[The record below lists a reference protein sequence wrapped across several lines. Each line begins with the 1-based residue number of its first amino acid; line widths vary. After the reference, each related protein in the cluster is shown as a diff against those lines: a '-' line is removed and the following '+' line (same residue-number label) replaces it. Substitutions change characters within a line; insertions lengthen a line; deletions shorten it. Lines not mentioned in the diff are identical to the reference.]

1 MQTKLD
7 GLRTDAATLPS
18 STESSPADIELLW
31 TEITTLQ
38 AAVEEA
44 ALQAAEAAASQRGLR
59 QDVNSHE
66 EDFAEHKAAAEQ
78 HWRTSAAALAAVE
91 ERISTKSAELQMT
104 SSPSP
109 LSTAE
114 ATADQPPQQNHTLVQ
129 QELDEL
135 SAVLDVLDDSV
146 AQMAGE
152 VAKRMELT
160 ETACLSRVEWL
171 DRRLCVIEGKPVQPL
186 SQLTDALAKDP
197 SSG

>member
-1 MQTKLD
+1 MQTQFD
-7 GLRTDAATLPS
+7 GIRTEIASLPS
-18 STESSPADIELLW
+18 STKSSSEDIELLW

-38 AAVEEA
+38 AAIE
-44 ALQAAEAAASQRGLR
+44 AAEAAALQSGLR
-59 QDVNSHE
+59 QAADSRDE
-66 EDFAEHKAAAEQ
+66 EFADHKAAAEQ
-78 HWRTSAAALAAVE
+78 HWRTSAAALAAIE
-91 ERISTKSAELQMT
+91 ESISAMSVQPQLA
-104 SSPSP
+104 SVPSQ
-109 LSTAE
+109 LASTAE
-114 ATADQPPQQNHTLVQ
+114 ATADEAPQQNQALGQ

-171 DRRLCVIEGKPVQPL
+171 DRRLCVIEGKPVQRV
-186 SQLTDALAKDP
+186 SQLTGALGNDP